1 MFGFWTKRNVLLCD
15 VRVGQVPLGWLSRK
29 VFSRNIQAFGVREK
43 SLVVT
48 REWGECVWL
57 PFPKFLQGMKEE
69 SLRTVVGRDIPGE
82 TLDVDSPKPNM
93 AAEAPA
99 FQPHS
104 SFFLLPCWYWPLNHL
119 ILLFS
124 ATLLQQSLSFH
135 YSQACKHGHCLG
147 QWPPTPVFLPR
158 ESHGQRSLASHS
170 P

>member
-1 MFGFWTKRNVLLCD
+1 M
-15 VRVGQVPLGWLSRK
+15 RVGQVPLGWLSRK
-29 VFSRNIQAFGVREK
+29 VLSRNIQAFGVREK

-93 AAEAPA
+93 AAVAPA

-104 SFFLLPCWYWPLNHL
+104 SFISLTLL
-119 ILLFS
+119 IL
-124 ATLLQQSLSFH
+124 ATQPSYPSLL
-135 YSQACKHGHCLG
+135 
-147 QWPPTPVFLPR
+147 
-158 ESHGQRSLASHS
+158 SHS
-170 P
+170 PPAVSFFSLFSGL